1 MDQIEVYAVEGLE
14 QAVIGTAIR
23 GAREV
28 LTYDYDKALA
38 LIAAEGRTSDEAR
51 EYLADFVEADF
62 DGAPLFVFLSN
73 QPDSNDARPKPGTTV
88 H

>member
-38 LIAAEGRTSDEAR
+38 LLVADGRTSEEAR
-51 EYLADFVEADF
+51 KHLEGFVAADFY
-62 DGAPLFVFLSN
+62 GAPIFVFLSN
-73 QPDSNDARPKPGTTV
+73 QPDSNDARPEPGTTV